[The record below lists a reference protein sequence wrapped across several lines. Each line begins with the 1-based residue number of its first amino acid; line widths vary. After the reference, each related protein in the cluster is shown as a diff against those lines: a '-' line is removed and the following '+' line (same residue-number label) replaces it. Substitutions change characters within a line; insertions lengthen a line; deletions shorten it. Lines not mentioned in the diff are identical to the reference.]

1 MVEPLMCSRIAKMVG
16 SGHKCSKKTAKKK
29 GNTFTT
35 YSTHCQ
41 GDIQLLWAL
50 LCKKNKA
57 PKNEYGRRL
66 SRRDVVAIENEFSAT
81 QFCMCKFF
89 TRNLREC
96 IRILP
101 PTKKRKASVL
111 DQPCSAADHPFVIA
125 EDDNS
130 DEEYVCN
137 LINRQDSSPASSND
151 NMTINAAVSLSASS
165 DSSSPPPQSLIR
177 RRSPRNSNS
186 SDPSSCNSS
195 EGNLAPAMLQFNIS
209 PRHHGNKRMRKS
221 TEARFKDMLKD
232 FGCCTMRDSTPLR
245 KKITELSDTVH
256 NERTMNAV

>member
-101 PTKKRKASVL
+101 PTKKER
-111 DQPCSAADHPFVIA
+111 
-125 EDDNS
+125 
-130 DEEYVCN
+130 
-137 LINRQDSSPASSND
+137 
-151 NMTINAAVSLSASS
+151 
-165 DSSSPPPQSLIR
+165 
-177 RRSPRNSNS
+177 
-186 SDPSSCNSS
+186 
-195 EGNLAPAMLQFNIS
+195 LQ
-209 PRHHGNKRMRKS
+209 
-221 TEARFKDMLKD
+221 
-232 FGCCTMRDSTPLR
+232 C
-245 KKITELSDTVH
+245 
-256 NERTMNAV
+256 